1 MQQEHGS
8 WKSSGS
14 DAIQLK
20 RIVVRL
26 SVVAQPA
33 GALFI
38 HWPPNKSNE
47 APLLFS
53 VFVSFSSFRL
63 LVCCCPFVNGKTGNP
78 AMSSARMIV
87 RHKDA
92 APFVAHTPLA
102 RPCDV
107 TKWAPPYHRRT
118 GPFSGAKCFPWA
130 VPVPNFSYFCPLH
143 SQFFTL
149 DSLVIPVWHSGQA
162 ARLCNLQNC
171 YGAKPK

>member
-1 MQQEHGS
+1 M
-8 WKSSGS
+8 
-14 DAIQLK
+14 
-20 RIVVRL
+20 RL

-53 VFVSFSSFRL
+53 VFVFFSSFRL

-107 TKWAPPYHRRT
+107 TKWTPPYHRRT

-143 SQFFTL
+143 SPIFHFRFAS
-149 DSLVIPVWHSGQA
+149 DPSLAFRTSCKA
-162 ARLCNLQNC
+162 LQLTKMLRC
-171 YGAKPK
+171 